1 MSKLSSSFFYE
12 LAMERGADYI
22 ATGHYARVG
31 SNLEGDFKKNDNTL
45 SEPQFLLR
53 AKDENKDQTYFLY
66 RMSDQATAKTIFPVG
81 NYTKPEIKQLATNH
95 GLDVANKK
103 ESIGVCFAGEVGMKD
118 FLFASI
124 PILALVK
131 SANSKLIRFLV
142 IMMAL
147 FSIQ

>member
-1 MSKLSSSFFYE
+1 MCNEQIKFKLFMNWRWNAA
-12 LAMERGADYI
+12 LIILPPVIML
-22 ATGHYARVG
+22 G
-31 SNLEGDFKKNDNTL
+31 SAQIWRRFQKNDNTL

-103 ESIGVCFAGEVGMKD
+103 ESMGVCFVGEVGMKD
-118 FLFASI
+118 FLREYLDTS
-124 PILALVK
+124 PG
-131 SANSKLIRFLV
+131 
-142 IMMAL
+142 
-147 FSIQ
+147 